1 MKMSQAEDRV
11 SQEEEQ
17 LASYL
22 RWLEQQQM
30 EFKQAAAGASADNTA
45 VTMEGSAKS
54 QQQQQQ
60 QQQQQSS
67 VTGRH
72 NLFDPEDEDSLYG
85 GEEDLLQLASRILRE
100 SEQTTSSSTKGRTN
114 DPSMAVSKGLFKDDD
129 SGNEPRETKAD
140 YRVALDMSKV
150 NQPPQAREQPTY
162 TASSSSSSLF
172 DASAVPSTLPPELIK
187 PYYIDPD
194 TLLAYTARGID
205 SDNQTD
211 IDTYVIKSAR
221 RDYESVDSRMG
232 LITPSKSAT
241 LFSPRGDQSPV
252 TPRNKQLVLVETVD
266 PDPARQATSSSSSRK
281 SLIPTPSR
289 LVESSEEV
297 VSLTALQVD
306 KSKLRSP
313 SRDSTFHPFRR
324 EVVGD
329 DRTSALSTYPYPAV
343 AMSAPSIFSTP
354 MSTFLSAM
362 SQANQLSEDII
373 GSSESR
379 PRHPRDFAARPE
391 HKEMAESPTKNPLS
405 KLLGART
412 NGPLTPTAFPT
423 MSGMSP
429 YQLPNSRT
437 GL

>member
-45 VTMEGSAKS
+45 ETMESSMKS
-54 QQQQQQ
+54 QQQQQK
-60 QQQQQSS
+60 QQQSS
-67 VTGRH
+67 VNGRH

-100 SEQTTSSSTKGRTN
+100 SEQTTSSSTKGRSN
-114 DPSMAVSKGLFKDDD
+114 DPSVAVSKSLFKDDD
-129 SGNEPRETKAD
+129 SSNEPRETKAD
-140 YRVALDMSKV
+140 YRVTLDMSKV
-150 NQPPQAREQPTY
+150 KQPPQARQQPTY
-162 TASSSSSSLF
+162 TASSSSSLF

-194 TLLAYTARGID
+194 TLLAYTARGLD
-205 SDNQTD
+205 SDNHTD

-221 RDYESVDSRMG
+221 RDYESVDSKKG
-232 LITPSKSAT
+232 LNTSSKSAT

-252 TPRNKQLVLVETVD
+252 TPRNKQLVLVESLD
-266 PDPARQATSSSSSRK
+266 LGPARHAASSSRK
-281 SLIPTPSR
+281 SLIPTSSR
-289 LVESSEEV
+289 LVESSEGV

-313 SRDSTFHPFRR
+313 SRDSTFHPFKRDI
-324 EVVGD
+324 VGD

-391 HKEMAESPTKNPLS
+391 HKETVESPTKNPLS

-412 NGPLTPTAFPT
+412 GGPLTPTAFPT

-429 YQLPNSRT
+429 YSRAAM
-437 GL
+437 

>member
-45 VTMEGSAKS
+45 ETMESSMKS

-60 QQQQQSS
+60 QQQQQSNVIS
-67 VTGRH
+67 RH

-100 SEQTTSSSTKGRTN
+100 SEQTAIPSTKGRSN
-114 DPSMAVSKGLFKDDD
+114 DPSLAVSKSLFKDDD
-129 SGNEPRETKAD
+129 SSNEPRDTNAD
-140 YRVALDMSKV
+140 YRAALDMSKV

-162 TASSSSSSLF
+162 TASSSSSLF

-194 TLLAYTARGID
+194 TLLAYTARGAD

-211 IDTYVIKSAR
+211 IDRYILKSAR
-221 RDYESVDSRMG
+221 RDYESVDSKTG
-232 LITPSKSAT
+232 LNTSSKSAA
-241 LFSPRGDQSPV
+241 LFSPRADQSPV

-266 PDPARQATSSSSSRK
+266 PDPARQATSSSSRK
-281 SLIPTPSR
+281 SLIPTASR
-289 LVESSEEV
+289 LVESSEGV

-313 SRDSTFHPFRR
+313 SRDSTFHPFKR
-324 EVVGD
+324 EVMSD

-391 HKEMAESPTKNPLS
+391 HKETAESPTKNPLS

-423 MSGMSP
+423 MSP
-429 YQLPNSRT
+429 YQLPNSRAAM
-437 GL
+437 